1 MGLSSIL
8 RVLKSNIANID
19 TSRVLVG
26 LDSPDDAG
34 VYKLNEETALIFTVD
49 FFTPIVDDP
58 YAFGA
63 IAAANAMSD
72 VYAMGGEVLLAVN
85 ICAFPTD
92 LPEHVICEILRGGAD
107 KVNEAGGIIVGGH
120 TVDDREPKYGLA
132 VVGIVH
138 PARVITKAGAS
149 PSDALVLTKPIG
161 SGLIATAVKAGI
173 AAKEHVETAVST
185 MMKLNRDASK
195 AMQAVGVHAATDIT
209 GFSLLGHALEMAQQS
224 NVGLRIKLSSI
235 PVMEGAVEYA
245 EQFLF
250 PAGTCS
256 NEKAYGEHVKFASS
270 IPQEMRMLLFTPET
284 SGGLLIAV
292 PNKKLNQLIDE
303 LTLRGVDHWL
313 IGEAIE
319 GEGIEVTE

>member
-1 MGLSSIL
+1 LSSIL
-8 RVLKSNIANID
+8 RILKNNLANVD
-19 TSRVLVG
+19 TSRLLAG
-26 LDSPDDAG
+26 LDSPDDAA
-34 VYKLNEETALIFTVD
+34 VYKLDEETAIIFTVD

-92 LPEHVICEILRGGAD
+92 LPEHVICEILRGGVD

-138 PARVITKAGAS
+138 PARVIKKAGAL
-149 PSDALVLTKPIG
+149 PSDILVLTKPIG
-161 SGLIATAVKAGI
+161 SGLIATAAKAGI
-173 AAKEHVETAVST
+173 ATKEHVEAAIST
-185 MMKLNRDASK
+185 MMKLNKDTSK

-235 PVMEGAVEYA
+235 PLIEGAVEYA
-245 EQFLF
+245 KQFLF

-256 NEKAYGEHVKFASS
+256 NEKAYGEHVKFAES

-292 PNKKLNQLIDE
+292 PDEKLNHLIDE
-303 LTLRGVDHWL
+303 LTLRSVDYWL
-313 IGEAIE
+313 IGEVIE